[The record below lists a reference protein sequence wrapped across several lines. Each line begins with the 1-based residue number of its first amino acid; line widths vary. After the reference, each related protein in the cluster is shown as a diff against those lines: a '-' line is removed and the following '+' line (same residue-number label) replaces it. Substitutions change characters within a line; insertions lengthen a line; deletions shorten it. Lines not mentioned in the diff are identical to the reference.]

1 MLREGQEPKESM
13 PVNQRETQKIVRL
26 VTKQVLHHLG
36 APPRVPAA
44 SVGGV
49 GQVCPEF
56 GQTSAEKCAQKTHAV
71 EVTK

>member
-1 MLREGQEPKESM
+1 MR
-13 PVNQRETQKIVRL
+13 VNQREIEKIVRL
-26 VTKQVLHHLG
+26 VTEQALRHLG

-56 GQTSAEKCAQKTHAV
+56 GRTSAEKCAQKTHAV

>member
-1 MLREGQEPKESM
+1 M
-13 PVNQRETQKIVRL
+13 PVDQREIEKIVRL
-26 VTKQVLHHLG
+26 VTEPVLRHLG
-36 APPRVPAA
+36 PPLACRPA

-56 GQTSAEKCAQKTHAV
+56 GQTRAEKCAQTTHAV

>member
-1 MLREGQEPKESM
+1 MNRREIE
-13 PVNQRETQKIVRL
+13 KIVRL
-26 VTKQVLHHLG
+26 VTEQVLRHLG
-36 APPRVPAA
+36 APPRMEAA

-56 GQTSAEKCAQKTHAV
+56 GRTSAEKCAQKTHAV